1 MSAAGLA
8 LTPPHRMCEDARCPF
23 HGGLKVRGRI
33 LTGRVVSLSSKHTI
47 VIQREYLR
55 KIKKYGRYERRKSR
69 LHAHLP
75 PCIDAKEG
83 DTASIAECRPL
94 AKTISFVVV
103 QARSAE

>member
-1 MSAAGLA
+1 MSAAGLG
-8 LTPPHRMCEDARCPF
+8 LSPPRRTCEDVRCPF

-33 LTGRVVSLSSKHTI
+33 LTGRVVSLSRQTI
-47 VIQREYLR
+47 VIQREYLD
-55 KIKKYGRYERRKSR
+55 KVKKYNRYERRRSK

-75 PCIDAKEG
+75 PCIDLKEG

-103 QARSAE
+103 QSRSPA